1 MAAGFGQN
9 ADDAVVVIGGGYD
22 TAHDTIAHPL
32 TADGQGA
39 GVYFLDLQS
48 GSVLWRAG
56 VAASAELT
64 LASMTRA
71 IPSALRVIDLNGD
84 GFADRMYGADM
95 GGQIWRFDIFNGH
108 APNGI
113 GANALVTGG
122 VVAQLGAEGNSPTT
136 DAETRRFY
144 NTPDVSLFNDNSQNR
159 RFIALSIGSGYRA
172 HPLDNTTN
180 ERFYSIRDK
189 RVFQNLTQAQYDTF
203 TPITESDL
211 VEVSGA
217 VGTVVSV
224 NDDGWMFTLPANQ
237 KVLTDS
243 ATFNDEVFFVAFSPA
258 PGAVSAATCAA
269 GVGRNFLYRVSV
281 VNGDPI
287 ADLDNVV
294 AGTEDSLRVKDLA
307 QGGIA
312 PSPRFLF
319 PSPDGGVCAAGTDC
333 SPPPL
338 GCIGV
343 ECFDPGFM
351 NNPVRTLWTQDGIE

>member
-1 MAAGFGQN
+1 
-9 ADDAVVVIGGGYD
+9 
-22 TAHDTIAHPL
+22 
-32 TADGQGA
+32 
-39 GVYFLDLQS
+39 
-48 GSVLWRAG
+48 
-56 VAASAELT
+56 
-64 LASMTRA
+64 
-71 IPSALRVIDLNGD
+71 
-84 GFADRMYGADM
+84 
-95 GGQIWRFDIFNGH
+95 
-108 APNGI
+108 
-113 GANALVTGG
+113 
-122 VVAQLGAEGNSPTT
+122 VVAQLGAEGNTPTT

-144 NTPDVSLFNDNSQNR
+144 NTPDVSLFNDNAQNR

-189 RVFQNLTQAQYDTF
+189 RVFQNLTQAQYNTF

-211 VEVSGA
+211 VEVSGS
-217 VGTVVSV
+217 VGSVVTV

-237 KVLTDS
+237 KVLADS
-243 ATFNDEVFFVAFSPA
+243 TTFNNEIFFVAFSPDPDNVA
-258 PGAVSAATCAA
+258 GATCAA

-281 VNGDPI
+281 INGDPI

-294 AGTEDSLRVKDLA
+294 PGTEDSLRSTDLA

-319 PSPDGGVCAAGTDC
+319 PTPDMGTC
-333 SPPPL
+333 TPGHGCNVPPL

-343 ECFDPGFM
+343 ECFDPLFD